1 MFNNFA
7 NSRYV
12 QGPKEFLEGNSLV
25 SKLAF
30 LVFVLIVF
38 VILLRLGG
46 EILGW
51 LFSPS
56 PDPHLLDGMIDAK
69 HLVVYPQDPSI
80 KGAVPILR
88 SNNQEDGLEFTWSVW
103 MFIEDL
109 EYKKDEY
116 KHVFHKGTMDS
127 LLQQSSADKTGNT
140 APGMSF
146 PNNAPGL
153 YIAPNTNDLV
163 VVMNTFENPN
173 ETVIVPDIPINKWVN
188 VIIRC
193 DNTTLDVYINGTII
207 KRHQLSGV
215 PRQNY
220 DDVYAAANGGF
231 SGYISNLWYYNYA
244 LGTNVIETIVEDG
257 PNLKMKDTNMLQSEP
272 YYLSLRW
279 FFTGTG
285 DQYFP
290 TTYDD
295 MKMQRMDA
303 SKPADFGLPSN

>member
-12 QGPKEFLEGNSLV
+12 QGPKAFLEGNSLV
-25 SKLAF
+25 SKIAF
-30 LVFVLIVF
+30 LVFILIVF

-46 EILGW
+46 EILSW

-80 KGAVPILR
+80 KGSVPILR

-127 LLQQSSADKTGNT
+127 LLQQSSADKTGNV

-173 ETVIVPDIPINKWVN
+173 ETIIVPDIPINKWVN
-188 VIIRC
+188 VILRC

-244 LGTNVIETIVEDG
+244 LGTNAIETIVENG

-295 MKMQRMDA
+295 AGMQRMDA
-303 SKPADFGLPSN
+303 SKPADFGLPK